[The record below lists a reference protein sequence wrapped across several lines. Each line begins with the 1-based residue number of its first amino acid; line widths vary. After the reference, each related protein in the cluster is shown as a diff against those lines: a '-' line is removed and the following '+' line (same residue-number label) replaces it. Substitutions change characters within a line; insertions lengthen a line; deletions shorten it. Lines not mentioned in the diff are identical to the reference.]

1 MSVRET
7 CADWSRQFDPV
18 QDPVLKGKKDSDT
31 GFNITIA
38 KRNVGPSSTQLY
50 MVRTMLESLIADKSG
65 GKRTLRKDIDGQYL
79 MLIDQFHKTSF
90 YWNYLLSFSG
100 KYEIKKWVAELK
112 LNIVLLTTPQMF
124 IQPLTGFSIP
134 SKVLSMRIIS
144 LFFVP
149 NCEIAELNSYKSCQ
163 VSICIHD

>member
-18 QDPVLKGKKDSDT
+18 QDPVLKGKKDSET
-31 GFNITIA
+31 GFNITIS

-50 MVRTMLESLIADKSG
+50 MIRTMLESLIADKSG

-79 MLIDQFHKTSF
+79 VLIDQFHKNSF

-100 KYEIKKWVAELK
+100 KYKVKTNFKKSIQIIFLQNTCRNAAIFHNCGTVS
-112 LNIVLLTTPQMF
+112 F
-124 IQPLTGFSIP
+124 IW
-134 SKVLSMRIIS
+134 K
-144 LFFVP
+144 
-149 NCEIAELNSYKSCQ
+149 
-163 VSICIHD
+163 

>member
-100 KYEIKKWVAELK
+100 KYEFKELG
-112 LNIVLLTTPQMF
+112 IGF
-124 IQPLTGFSIP
+124 IWNN
-134 SKVLSMRIIS
+134 
-144 LFFVP
+144 LF
-149 NCEIAELNSYKSCQ
+149 
-163 VSICIHD
+163 